1 MISGVSSHWQAS
13 WEDYEFLSGFR
24 RHARARPLT
33 ASDRHGRT
41 DQFAAWPL
49 HPSCFIHKPYQR
61 RGVIPAY
68 AHTFH
73 FAGEIMRR
81 LKAQA
86 FEGSRSRPAGHG
98 VAPTLLALALGFQ
111 GAAAWANCT
120 TSNGATT
127 CTNANGSHTNKVG
140 SGPSGMNERV
150 TVNQGRASRQT
161 PARRSVWERAG
172 RYESRAVQ

>member
-1 MISGVSSHWQAS
+1 
-13 WEDYEFLSGFR
+13 
-24 RHARARPLT
+24 
-33 ASDRHGRT
+33 
-41 DQFAAWPL
+41 
-49 HPSCFIHKPYQR
+49 
-61 RGVIPAY
+61 
-68 AHTFH
+68 
-73 FAGEIMRR
+73 MRR